1 MWLSRK
7 LATSPCRACE
17 RSLCAKSIWSPDES
31 AAGELV
37 QRRLQQLGHP
47 LPETLEPLAD
57 GLAGEIAVV
66 DPLGDHGELEV
77 AERHVPAQ
85 PAQVARGAGRVDVHH
100 LLRAEKA

>member
-7 LATSPCRACE
+7 LATSACRACE
-17 RSLCAKSIWSPDES
+17 RSLCAKSICSPDES
-31 AAGELV
+31 AAGGELV

-66 DPLGDHGELEV
+66 DALGDDRELEV

-100 LLRAEKA
+100 LL